1 MSHFFKA
8 SKIILEL
15 VNDTGMFAFAEK
27 SCCPPF
33 TRGTKTAILAHGGKY
48 RPSQTLGIFLQDKGI
63 LNSRQTLSAV
73 GNFPVAAV
81 RAAFPALNRAGGFT
95 FFDNAAGAQVPQI
108 VLDAVNH
115 HLLECN
121 VQRGGRYPQSRE
133 VDATI
138 ARARQSVADLVNA
151 RDPNEVAFG
160 MNATSFIRLMSLA
173 IGQTLGTRNE
183 IVLTDMDHEANVA
196 TWQTLAHTG
205 AQFLWWKMRDDGLL
219 HAGDLASLLSSK
231 TRLVACTLASNA
243 IGSIVDIAAAARFAH
258 EAGAEIFIDAVHYG
272 PHGLIDVQA
281 FDCDYLVCSG
291 YKIFAPHMGFL
302 WGRLHLLRELPTFR
316 EDFIP
321 DDPPGKIEAGT
332 FIYENVAGMDAA
344 VRYLEH
350 LGNSLNE
357 GDKPHSRRA
366 ALKKALSAIRDYEL
380 GLSLGLLDELNRCG
394 ATVYGVTD
402 PHQFEKRVPT
412 LCFNLP
418 KIPPAR
424 VTEEF
429 ARKGIGVR
437 DGHMYAPRLM
447 KRLGLAQESG
457 AVRASL
463 VHYNTHDEVRQFG
476 EVLAEITRS
485 C

>member
-1 MSHFFKA
+1 MQPKA
-8 SKIILEL
+8 
-15 VNDTGMFAFAEK
+15 
-27 SCCPPF
+27 
-33 TRGTKTAILAHGGKY
+33 
-48 RPSQTLGIFLQDKGI
+48 I
-63 LNSRQTLSAV
+63 LNSHQAASPAA
-73 GNFPVAAV
+73 NFPIAAV
-81 RAAFPALNRAGGFT
+81 RASFPALSRAGGFT

-115 HLLECN
+115 HLIDCN

-160 MNATSFIRLMSLA
+160 MNATSFIRLVSLA

-183 IVLTDMDHEANVA
+183 IVVTDMDHEANVA
-196 TWQTLAHTG
+196 TWLTLERNG
-205 AQFLWWKMRDDGLL
+205 ATFLWWKMRDDGLL
-219 HAGDLASLLSSK
+219 HSEDLASLLSPK

-243 IGSIVDIAAAARFAH
+243 IGSIVDIAAAARVAH
-258 EAGAEIFIDAVHYG
+258 NAGAEIFIDAVHYG

-302 WGRLHLLRELPTFR
+302 WGRLHLLHELPTFR

-321 DDPPGKIEAGT
+321 DMPPGKIEAGT

-344 VRYLEH
+344 VRYLEE
-350 LGNSLNE
+350 LGNGLSN
-357 GDKPHSRRA
+357 GDEPDSRRA
-366 ALKKALSAIRDYEL
+366 ALQKALSAIRSYEQS
-380 GLSLGLLDELNRCG
+380 LSLEILDVLNRCD
-394 ATVYGVTD
+394 ATVYGITD
-402 PHQFEKRVPT
+402 PDRIDHRVPT

-429 ARKGIGVR
+429 TRRGIGVR

-463 VHYNTHDEVRQFG
+463 VHYNTHDEVRHFG